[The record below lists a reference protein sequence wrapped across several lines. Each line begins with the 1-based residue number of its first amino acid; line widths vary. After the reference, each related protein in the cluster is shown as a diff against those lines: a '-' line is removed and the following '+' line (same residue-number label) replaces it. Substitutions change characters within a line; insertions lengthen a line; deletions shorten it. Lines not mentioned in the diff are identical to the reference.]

1 MMMQTDVLI
10 IGSGIAGLA
19 FAIKLAERKPKTD
32 IVLVTKADR
41 FESNTKYAQGGI
53 AAVMDNIHSS
63 FESHISDTLKA
74 GKGFSNIQTVR
85 MVVEKAPKRLQ
96 ELIAWGTPF
105 DKTSDGKWDY
115 GLEGG
120 HSVARILHHKD
131 QTGLA
136 LEKAL
141 LQQLS
146 RFKNIQFQTEVFATD
161 LLVQNKRCYGAQFL
175 DKNEQSFSIQS
186 NITYLATGGSGQ
198 VFSKTTN
205 PLIATGDGLAMASRA
220 GAVVEHMAFYQFHPT
235 ALVTSKNPV
244 FLITEALRGFGAYLI
259 NHKGERFVFKH
270 HPEGELATRDILS
283 EAIFKEMQKTGHD
296 HVWLDCRHLDRE
308 ALRSHFPNIILQC
321 KKHGFNLFN
330 EPIPVA
336 PAAHYQCG
344 GIKVNREGKTTLHG
358 LYANGECAS
367 TGLHGANRLASN
379 SLLEAVVFAHEAALS
394 VASELKQNKTTAG
407 FSGRTGSVSK
417 NPVTTTVKTAHLK
430 KALQELMYRFYLN
443 KSLEMPLKPFGAEI
457 DSLFSEIK
465 KLSVYH
471 KSSQSIWELQNMAET
486 ARLIINDTLYE

>member
-1 MMMQTDVLI
+1 MQTDVLI

-19 FAIKLAERKPKTD
+19 FAIKLAERKPESD

-74 GKGFSNIQTVR
+74 GKGFSNVQTVR

-105 DKTSDGKWDY
+105 DKTPNGDWDY

-146 RFKNIQFQTEVFATD
+146 RFKNIRFQTELFATE
-161 LLVQNKRCYGAQFL
+161 LLVQNKRCYGAYFL
-175 DKNEQSFSIQS
+175 DENEQAFPIQS

-220 GAVVEHMAFYQFHPT
+220 GAVIDKMAFYQFHPT
-235 ALVTSKNPV
+235 ALVTPNNPV

-270 HPEGELATRDILS
+270 HPEGELATRDIIS
-283 EAIFKEMQKTGHD
+283 EAIFKEMKQSGHN
-296 HVWLDCRHLDRE
+296 HVWLDCRHLNRE
-308 ALRSHFPNIILQC
+308 ELQSHFPNIILQC
-321 KKHGFNLFN
+321 KEQGVNLFN
-330 EPIPVA
+330 ELIPVA

-358 LYANGECAS
+358 LYANGECVS

-379 SLLEAVVFAHEAALS
+379 SLLEALVFAHEAALS
-394 VASELKQNKTTAG
+394 VTADLNQQRPTAVFRG
-407 FSGRTGSVSK
+407 HEISLSQKPVVTSSK
-417 NPVTTTVKTAHLK
+417 INQLRIN
-430 KALQELMYRFYLN
+430 LQELMYRFYLN
-443 KSLEMPLKPFGAEI
+443 KSLEMPLKPFGAEV
-457 DSLFSEIK
+457 DVLFSKIK
-465 KLSVYH
+465 SLSVHY
-471 KSSQSIWELQNMAET
+471 KPTQSLWELQNMAET